1 MDNEPTEDES
11 QDNGFSTKDAF
22 ILGGAMGWAI
32 FVLPQVLA
40 KRMIGFVSKS
50 IPPVSWAGCYI
61 QGRSLALVICIHYV
75 SEYRILWFGF
85 YSGLFIRNLQ

>member
-32 FVLPQVLA
+32 FALPQVLA
-40 KRMIGFVSKS
+40 KRMIDFFSQS
-50 IPPVSWAGCYI
+50 QP
-61 QGRSLALVICIHYV
+61 LV
-75 SEYRILWFGF
+75 G
-85 YSGLFIRNLQ
+85 